1 MHARCVGGGSNA
13 APIHVPSL
21 GEITMKR
28 VARWLL
34 SVLAVGVPAWP
45 ASVAAQQAQGVEA
58 VAWLTGCWEAS
69 AGERRTREV
78 WMAPDGGLMVGMSRS
93 VRGARATG
101 FEFLL
106 LGAREAG
113 LVYRAHPSGQT
124 PTDFPAVR
132 VADGELVV
140 ANPEHDFPKRI
151 SYRIVAPD
159 SLHAEV
165 FGEAEGG
172 EPAFVLRY
180 ARVSCEN

>member
-1 MHARCVGGGSNA
+1 
-13 APIHVPSL
+13 
-21 GEITMKR
+21 MKSA
-28 VARWLL
+28 ARWVLSLL
-34 SVLAVGVPAWP
+34 VVVPCLAPA
-45 ASVAAQQAQGVEA
+45 VAAAQEGGEAPGVEG
-58 VAWLTGCWEAS
+58 VAWLTGCWEAA

-106 LGAREAG
+106 LGARDGG

-124 PTDFPAVR
+124 PTDFPAVT
-132 VADGELVV
+132 VEPGTLVV
-140 ANPEHDFPKRI
+140 ANPDHDFPKRI
-151 SYRIVAPD
+151 VYRAVPSD
-159 SLHAEV
+159 SLYAEV

-180 ARVSCEN
+180 ARVSCEG